1 VYDMPVPSQI
11 TEATRDGDEVTV
23 KGLRVLRRRSRCP
36 ARGGVL
42 GRRPRLR
49 ARRAVDDCGIQQR
62 ITPRL
67 CRHVATKRVRLSTRT
82 VPVPLPRADR
92 GLFLGCQVLSHSDSA
107 KCINRYRGGLFMP
120 ETS

>member
-1 VYDMPVPSQI
+1 MPVQSQI

-23 KGLRVLRRRSRCP
+23 KGYAYCGGGRGVQRVEVSSDGGRVFERA
-36 ARGGVL
+36 ARL
-42 GRRPRLR
+42 
-49 ARRAVDDCGIQQR
+49 DDCGIQQR

-92 GLFLGCQVLSHSDSA
+92 GLFLGC
-107 KCINRYRGGLFMP
+107 
-120 ETS
+120 